1 MTGLFTWW
9 QNDFMNQSGLQTAI
23 LLSLSVGLSACAT
36 QRPVLYSNEHLM
48 RVGSTVAE
56 RDIDE
61 CMQRAEGYASS
72 SEVRENLGESAASDT
87 VTSSAV
93 GAAAGG
99 AGGAVVGRAGQGAAV
114 GAASGAAASVT
125 YALLRGLFTSQRPT
139 PSPSYR
145 DLVNRC
151 LREKGYDPVGWK

>member
-1 MTGLFTWW
+1 
-9 QNDFMNQSGLQTAI
+9 
-23 LLSLSVGLSACAT
+23 
-36 QRPVLYSNEHLM
+36 M